1 LLIQKLL
8 QKREETHFFVLTLGL
23 RFLTNKTKTSSKDH
37 PISAEESL
45 ELGIM
50 NLVIVG
56 FMGR

>member
-1 LLIQKLL
+1 LG